1 MISGGQL
8 LRSGSLRSARPV
20 SSCTALHKSALAP
33 ARLRLGGYS
42 QLRGPLQ
49 LNAAAAVDAEPLD
62 AAGAAAGYASF
73 ALDSQM
79 TWPSRTH
86 GAGSVTAADAGK
98 EVTVCGWVDRNR
110 NLGGLGFMDVRDHTG
125 LLQVCFPTHDSTISM
140 ESSCCLAGSC
150 SNSKA
155 DTCFLSCVCLL
166 IATITARLA

>member
-1 MISGGQL
+1 MIAGGQL
-8 LRSGSLRSARPV
+8 LRSSSLRSARPV
-20 SSCTALHKSALAP
+20 SNTAFHKAAFSP

-42 QLRGPLQ
+42 QFKGPLR

-62 AAGAAAGYASF
+62 AAAAGYASF

-125 LLQVCFPTHDSTISM
+125 LLQV
-140 ESSCCLAGSC
+140 
-150 SNSKA
+150 
-155 DTCFLSCVCLL
+155 
-166 IATITARLA
+166 RLRDNENLV